1 MAVQEKEKVNVRVKR
16 LEKVGEK
23 EKNLIF
29 KYINIIL
36 WQTQKIFFFLSL
48 LEEQYVD

>member
-23 EKNLIF
+23 SADNKENNKG
-29 KYINIIL
+29 K
-36 WQTQKIFFFLSL
+36 TMVQKL
-48 LEEQYVD
+48 LEQQQQSSNLANSR